1 MDNRTYPRRR
11 LGATIGNLVTNI
23 YNQNRIIESKSLPY
37 FVEIE
42 RSMCQVLH

>member
-1 MDNRTYPRRR
+1 MDNRAYSRRR

-23 YNQNRIIESKSLPY
+23 YNKDQIFESKSLPY